1 MIVQAD
7 VYFRKSEKTSF
18 SQSTPITVLVVDDHQ
33 IVLEGLRSILS
44 EDSGVCVVGEARD
57 GAEAITQ
64 ALKYRPNVILMDIMM
79 PCMNGIE
86 ATIRLKT
93 QLPSTRVVMLTMY
106 SADTYIIEA
115 VRAGAVGYVL
125 KDASKELLCE
135 TIRNANAGHVLVKS
149 EMLRH
154 ALTVM
159 AKARG
164 QALAR
169 NGDSFANYHLS
180 ERELDVLKLVTEG
193 WTNRQIGSSL
203 MISEE
208 TVKKHIQ
215 NIINKLGAQDRTNA
229 AVKAIRS
236 GLVN

>member
-1 MIVQAD
+1 MISQTD
-7 VYFRKSEKTSF
+7 DYFQESVITSY
-18 SQSTPITVLVVDDHQ
+18 SPSTPITVLIVDDHQ

-44 EDSGVCVVGEARD
+44 EDPGVSVVGEARD
-57 GAEAITQ
+57 GAEAIAQ
-64 ALKYRPNVILMDIMM
+64 ALKYKPNVILMDIMM
-79 PCMNGIE
+79 PGMNGIE
-86 ATIRLKT
+86 ATIRLKA
-93 QLPSTRVVMLTMY
+93 QLPCTRVVMLTMY
-106 SADTYIIEA
+106 SADTNIIES

-159 AKARG
+159 ANVRG

-169 NGDSFANYHLS
+169 GGEGLANYHLS

-193 WTNRQIGSSL
+193 WTNRQIGTSL

-208 TVKKHIQ
+208 TVKKHMQ
-215 NIINKLGAQDRTNA
+215 NIITKLGAQDRTNA

>member
-1 MIVQAD
+1 
-7 VYFRKSEKTSF
+7 
-18 SQSTPITVLVVDDHQ
+18 
-33 IVLEGLRSILS
+33 
-44 EDSGVCVVGEARD
+44 
-57 GAEAITQ
+57 
-64 ALKYRPNVILMDIMM
+64 M
-79 PCMNGIE
+79 PGMNGIE
-86 ATIRLKT
+86 ATIRLKA
-93 QLPSTRVVMLTMY
+93 QLPCTRVVMLTMY
-106 SADTYIIEA
+106 SADTNIIES

-159 AKARG
+159 ANVRG

-169 NGDSFANYHLS
+169 GGEGLANYHLS

-193 WTNRQIGSSL
+193 WTNRQIGTSL

-208 TVKKHIQ
+208 TVKKHMQ
-215 NIINKLGAQDRTNA
+215 NIITKLGAQDRTNA